1 MQPAAFNLRL
11 RFGLAA
17 FGVIALL
24 TALFA
29 VLLSQF
35 MSQVM
40 LEREVAVTRELLQN
54 IVQSHQLDAESFR
67 PHQIEATDLAYFV
80 DDIRDLPEILRANIY
95 ATDKS
100 VLWSTDAAIISQ
112 HFDDNDEL
120 DEALTGRT
128 VSQIVSTA
136 GDIKT
141 EHVALAAAKLG
152 YYIEAYIPLQAAGSV
167 IAVVEIYKLP
177 ATLDAVLRRG
187 TRIVWTDLTIG
198 ALVLFGTLYTIVD
211 RAARLIQRQQ
221 TEISHMEALA
231 ALGQMAGAIAHNLR
245 NPMAGIRS
253 SAELLKLE
261 VPAASDMAG
270 DIIGEVDYLERCVR
284 QLLEFTRTDAVAPQ
298 PVDPLMLVNDIL
310 SQQRRSLA
318 RDAIAVTVEDERQTP
333 RQVQVDPLLIG
344 QAMTSV
350 IVNAREAMATGG
362 TLLVQLQDHGP
373 RLCIT
378 YTDSGPGVPPEML
391 ARIGEPFFTTKTRG
405 LGLGLVLARRI
416 VERFGGSLRIDNA
429 GDRGARVQIELAAV

>member
-1 MQPAAFNLRL
+1 
-11 RFGLAA
+11 
-17 FGVIALL
+17 
-24 TALFA
+24 
-29 VLLSQF
+29 LLSQF
-35 MSQVM
+35 ISQVM

-54 IVQSHQLDAESFR
+54 IVQSHQIDAEAFR
-67 PHQIEATDLAYFV
+67 PHQIEATDLAFFV
-80 DDIRDLPEILRANIY
+80 DHIRDLPEILRANIY

-136 GDIKT
+136 GDVKT

-152 YYIEAYIPLQAAGSV
+152 YYIEAYIPLQAAGGV

-177 ATLDAVLRRG
+177 VTLDAVLRRG
-187 TRIVWTDLTIG
+187 SRIVWTDLTIG

-270 DIIGEVDYLERCVR
+270 DIIGEIDYLERCVR

-318 RDAIAVTVEDERQTP
+318 RDAIVVTVEDERQTP
-333 RQVQVDPLLIG
+333 RPVQVDPLLIG

-362 TLLVQLQDHGP
+362 TLLVQLHDHGP

-429 GDRGARVQIELAAV
+429 GDRGARVRIELAAV